1 MNNNEELNQAPDIVV
16 VDESDEGTNT
26 MSWVLNLPLPV
37 GTRLYTAP
45 PKREWVD
52 LTEEQIFEIWFKS
65 PPETEDRFAFVK
77 AVITEL
83 KEKNT

>member
-45 PKREWVD
+45 PGRNWIG
-52 LTEEQIFEIWFKS
+52 LTDEEEIELD
-65 PPETEDRFAFVK
+65 ETYGDDFNAYIDARDAK
-77 AVITEL
+77 L
-83 KEKNT
+83 KEKNHD